1 MWVFVQVQIIRY
13 VPINASQFR
22 LCACKAKSAK
32 GHTAL
37 LVTVG
42 ADAAPQSAAE
52 LMRVGTDGKATV
64 VDSATSFKCGP
75 DATCGV
81 ATVTG

>member
-1 MWVFVQVQIIRY
+1 MAQ
-13 VPINASQFR
+13 
-22 LCACKAKSAK
+22 
-32 GHTAL
+32 
-37 LVTVG
+37 VG